1 MRKALSI
8 SNEMFSFGT
17 IPYHPQIVSSHTM
30 GSDEYLQPT
39 QFLLPDDHNL
49 AAGPSWWG
57 HGSKLQF
64 AGHELCLQTRGCIKP
79 GAESKSCICVC
90 GGWESPVWDCANA
103 IAGKGALSLRV
114 SRKQGRDGGESRSMM
129 QINPV
134 TLETHAVGTFSKL
147 WSLSF
152 VFYLFLLMCYYSCYP
167 LSKKCYMWRGDS
179 ASSPA
184 VGKRRMMSAKEN
196 LFLNSG
202 RCCWRRLS
210 WYYRNASCLML
221 RWRDL
226 SSSSSFIL
234 CVRVEANYKVSF
246 NIHSTEGWQPLF
258 FSSQKCRSDWSVSLP
273 GPAVKGRFWMLTI
286 MFLRTTSLWYN
297 FSK

>member
-49 AAGPSWWG
+49 AESQAAGPSWWG

-64 AGHELCLQTRGCIKP
+64 AGHELCLQTRGCIKQ

-167 LSKKCYMWRGDS
+167 LSKK
-179 ASSPA
+179 
-184 VGKRRMMSAKEN
+184 
-196 LFLNSG
+196 
-202 RCCWRRLS
+202 
-210 WYYRNASCLML
+210 ML
-221 RWRDL
+221 
-226 SSSSSFIL
+226 
-234 CVRVEANYKVSF
+234 
-246 NIHSTEGWQPLF
+246 H
-258 FSSQKCRSDWSVSLP
+258 
-273 GPAVKGRFWMLTI
+273 VKGRFSQFSSSRKEENDVSKRKSLLKFWQVLLEEAVLI
-286 MFLRTTSLWYN
+286 LLQCFLPDAQMEGFELFQFFYSLCQ
-297 FSK
+297 SGS